1 MRHRVADVYKAGV
14 LAAGWNGTTAAPGS
28 ATCRRTWPPGGPAVA
43 SSLPLT
49 AEPVLSA
56 AGAAPPYF
64 TGLLPEGRRL
74 NALRRSIKTS
84 ADDDLSLLIA
94 AGANPVGDVQIVG
107 HGEKLD
113 PDEHA
118 VELDPKTPV
127 DFDALL
133 GDSGL
138 IDPVALAGVQDKL
151 SAGMISMPVASAG
164 RRFILKLNAP
174 EFPHVVENEF
184 VMFRYA
190 AKLRIPLSRVQL
202 IRDVAGRPGLLVER
216 FDRVSAGWSGAG
228 GARTDAVQRLA
239 VEDGAQVLGLYPA
252 DKYNVGYGQ
261 VCHAL
266 AAYCAAPLPALRNL
280 AIQAA
285 FAWLSGNGD
294 LHAKNVSMVQQ
305 PSGEW
310 SIAPVYDIPSTV
322 VYGDKTLALTLD
334 GKRTGISRKHF
345 LGWADGLGLTERAA
359 GPGGG
364 AGAEGVRAAAR
375 GPGGGH
381 GVSRPSS
388 PRRGRRRRL
397 AVSGHGHQGVGQG
410 AQAPAQAAG
419 RVRHRAGWGR
429 RRASGVRW
437 LRGAGCRPAAW
448 RPCRPRRSWPG
459 VPPAWL
465 RRRQRRGRRGRWP
478 CRS

>member
-1 MRHRVADVYKAGV
+1 VTHRIADIYKAGV
-14 LAAGWNGTTAAPGS
+14 LAARLERHDGGTRFSYLPAYLAS
-28 ATCRRTWPPGGPAVA
+28 GGPAVA

-49 AEPVLSA
+49 PEPVLSS

-84 ADDDLSLLIA
+84 VDDDLSLLIA
-94 AGANPVGDVQIVG
+94 AGGNPVGDVQIVG
-107 HGEKLD
+107 HGEPLD

-118 VELDPKTPV
+118 VQLDPTLPV
-127 DFDALL
+127 DFDQLL
-133 GDSGL
+133 GDPDL

-151 SAGMISMPVASAG
+151 SAGMISLPVASAG

-174 EFPHVVENEF
+174 EFPHVVENEL

-216 FDRVSAGWSGAG
+216 FDRVPLAG
-228 GARTDAVQRLA
+228 GCPDEVQRLA
-239 VEDGAQVLGLYPA
+239 VEDGAQVLKLYPA
-252 DKYNVGYGQ
+252 DKYNVGFGQ

-266 AAYCAAPLPALRNL
+266 ADYCSAPLPALRNL

-305 PSGEW
+305 PHGEW

-322 VYGDKTLALTLD
+322 VYGDRTLALTIA
-334 GKRTGISRKHF
+334 GKRSGISRRHF
-345 LGWADGLGLTERAA
+345 LGWAAELGLTDRAA
-359 GPGGG
+359 VQVVELALKASGPLIADLEAGSAFNVLRVTGPVSGSGRDDDGG
-364 AGAEGVRAAAR
+364 
-375 GPGGGH
+375 
-381 GVSRPSS
+381 S
-388 PRRGRRRRL
+388 PFPDMVTRTWVKELKHRRRL
-397 AVSGHGHQGVGQG
+397 LEG
-410 AQAPAQAAG
+410 
-419 RVRHRAGWGR
+419 
-429 RRASGVRW
+429 
-437 LRGAGCRPAAW
+437 
-448 RPCRPRRSWPG
+448 
-459 VPPAWL
+459 
-465 RRRQRRGRRGRWP
+465 
-478 CRS
+478 

>member
-14 LAAGWNGTTAAPGS
+14 LAARLERHEGGTRFSYLPAYLAA
-28 ATCRRTWPPGGPAVA
+28 GGPAVA

-74 NALRRSIKTS
+74 NALRRSVKTS
-84 ADDDLSLLIA
+84 VDDELSLLIV
-94 AGANPVGDVQIVG
+94 AGANPVGDVQIIG
-107 HGEKLD
+107 HGEPLD

-118 VELDPKTPV
+118 VELNPKTPV

-164 RRFILKLNAP
+164 RRYILKLNAP
-174 EFPHVVENEF
+174 EFPHVVENEL

-190 AKLRIPLSRVQL
+190 AKLRIPLSKVRL
-202 IRDVAGRPGLLVER
+202 IRDVGGRPGLLVER
-216 FDRVSAGWSGAG
+216 FDRIPLPGDAHGAV
-228 GARTDAVQRLA
+228 RRLA

-266 AAYCAAPLPALRNL
+266 AEYCAAPLPALRNL

-322 VYGDKTLALTLD
+322 VYGDKTLALMLD
-334 GKRTGISRKHF
+334 GKRTGISRRHF
-345 LGWADGLGLTERAA
+345 LGWATGLGLAERAA
-359 GPGGG
+359 VQVLELGLKASGPLVADLETGTAF
-364 AGAEGVRAAAR
+364 AGANDDGAAPFSAMVTR
-375 GPGGGH
+375 SWLKELKH
-381 GVSRPSS
+381 
-388 PRRGRRRRL
+388 RRRL
-397 AVSGHGHQGVGQG
+397 LEA
-410 AQAPAQAAG
+410 
-419 RVRHRAGWGR
+419 
-429 RRASGVRW
+429 
-437 LRGAGCRPAAW
+437 
-448 RPCRPRRSWPG
+448 
-459 VPPAWL
+459 
-465 RRRQRRGRRGRWP
+465 
-478 CRS
+478 

>member
-14 LAAGWNGTTAAPGS
+14 LAARLDRHEGGTKFSYLPAYLAA
-28 ATCRRTWPPGGPAVA
+28 GGPAVA

-49 AEPVLSA
+49 AKPVLSA

-74 NALRRSIKTS
+74 NALRRSVKTS
-84 ADDDLSLLIA
+84 VDDELSLLIV

-107 HGEKLD
+107 HGEPLD

-118 VELDPKTPV
+118 VELNPKAPV

-164 RRFILKLNAP
+164 RRYILKLNAP
-174 EFPHVVENEF
+174 EFPHVVENEL

-190 AKLRIPLSRVQL
+190 ARLRIPLSRVRL
-202 IRDVAGRPGLLVER
+202 IRDVGGRPGLLVER
-216 FDRVSAGWSGAG
+216 FDRIPLPG
-228 GARTDAVQRLA
+228 GAHGAVQRLA

-261 VCHAL
+261 VCRAL
-266 AAYCAAPLPALRNL
+266 AEYCAAPLPALRNL

-345 LGWADGLGLTERAA
+345 LGWATGLGLTERAA
-359 GPGGG
+359 VQVLELGLKASGPLVADLETGTAF
-364 AGAEGVRAAAR
+364 AGADDDGA
-375 GPGGGH
+375 
-381 GVSRPSS
+381 S
-388 PRRGRRRRL
+388 PFSAIVTRSWLKELKHRRRL
-397 AVSGHGHQGVGQG
+397 LEA
-410 AQAPAQAAG
+410 
-419 RVRHRAGWGR
+419 
-429 RRASGVRW
+429 
-437 LRGAGCRPAAW
+437 
-448 RPCRPRRSWPG
+448 
-459 VPPAWL
+459 
-465 RRRQRRGRRGRWP
+465 
-478 CRS
+478 

>member
-1 MRHRVADVYKAGV
+1 MRHRIADVYKAGV
-14 LAAGWNGTTAAPGS
+14 LAARLERHDGGTRFSYLPAYLAS
-28 ATCRRTWPPGGPAVA
+28 GGPAVA

-49 AEPVLSA
+49 ADPVLSA

-74 NALRRSIKTS
+74 NALRRSVKTS
-84 ADDDLSLLIA
+84 VDDELSLLIA

-118 VELDPKTPV
+118 VELDPATPV
-127 DFDALL
+127 DFDAVL

-164 RRFILKLNAP
+164 RRYILKLNAP
-174 EFPHVVENEF
+174 EFPHVVENEYA
-184 VMFRYA
+184 MFRYA
-190 AKLRIPLSRVQL
+190 ARLRIPLSRVQL
-202 IRDVAGRPGLLVER
+202 IRDVAARPGLLVER
-216 FDRVSAGWSGAG
+216 FDRVPAGKAAGHTTSGNMTAG
-228 GARTDAVQRLA
+228 RSPNAVQRLA

-266 AAYCAAPLPALRNL
+266 AAYCAAQLPALRNL
-280 AIQAA
+280 ALQAA
-285 FAWLSGNGD
+285 FAWLTGNGD

-305 PSGEW
+305 PTGEW

-322 VYGDKTLALTLD
+322 VYGDKTLALTLG

-345 LGWADGLGLTERAA
+345 LGWAAGMGLSERAA
-359 GPGGG
+359 VQILELALKASGPLLADLQAGTAFSSMTDDG
-364 AGAEGVRAAAR
+364 A
-375 GPGGGH
+375 
-381 GVSRPSS
+381 S
-388 PRRGRRRRL
+388 PFSVLVTRDWVKELKHRRRL
-397 AVSGHGHQGVGQG
+397 MEG
-410 AQAPAQAAG
+410 
-419 RVRHRAGWGR
+419 
-429 RRASGVRW
+429 
-437 LRGAGCRPAAW
+437 
-448 RPCRPRRSWPG
+448 
-459 VPPAWL
+459 
-465 RRRQRRGRRGRWP
+465 
-478 CRS
+478 

>member
-14 LAAGWNGTTAAPGS
+14 LAARLERYGGGTRFSYLPAYLASG
-28 ATCRRTWPPGGPAVA
+28 RPAVA
-43 SSLPLT
+43 TTLPLGE
-49 AEPVLSA
+49 EPVLSA

-74 NALRRSIKTS
+74 NALRRSVKTS
-84 ADDDLSLLIA
+84 VDDELSLLIA

-113 PDEHA
+113 PGEHA

-127 DFDALL
+127 NFDSLL

-151 SAGMISMPVASAG
+151 SAGMISMPVARAG

-174 EFPHVVENEF
+174 EFPHVVENEL

-190 AKLRIPLSRVQL
+190 ARLRIPLSRVLL

-216 FDRVSAGWSGAG
+216 FDRIPVPGA
-228 GARTDAVQRLA
+228 APDTVRRLA

-261 VCHAL
+261 VCREL

-294 LHAKNVSMVQQ
+294 LHAKNISMVQQ
-305 PSGEW
+305 ASGEW
-310 SIAPVYDIPSTV
+310 TIAPVYDIPSTV
-322 VYGDKTLALTLD
+322 VYGDRTLALALD

-345 LGWADGLGLTERAA
+345 LGWAAGLGLTERAA
-359 GPGGG
+359 VQTLQLGL
-364 AGAEGVRAAAR
+364 RAA
-375 GPGGGH
+375 GPLLADLEAGTAFASTIDDGG
-381 GVSRPSS
+381 S
-388 PRRGRRRRL
+388 PFPALVTRAWVKELRHRRRL
-397 AVSGHGHQGVGQG
+397 LEG
-410 AQAPAQAAG
+410 
-419 RVRHRAGWGR
+419 
-429 RRASGVRW
+429 
-437 LRGAGCRPAAW
+437 
-448 RPCRPRRSWPG
+448 
-459 VPPAWL
+459 
-465 RRRQRRGRRGRWP
+465 
-478 CRS
+478 

>member
-1 MRHRVADVYKAGV
+1 MRHRIADVYKAGV
-14 LAAGWNGTTAAPGS
+14 LAARLERHDGGTRFSYLPAYLAS
-28 ATCRRTWPPGGPAVA
+28 GGPAVA

-49 AEPVLSA
+49 ADPVLSA

-74 NALRRSIKTS
+74 NALRRSVKTS
-84 ADDDLSLLIA
+84 VDDELSLLIA

-118 VELDPKTPV
+118 VELDPATPV

-164 RRFILKLNAP
+164 RRYILKLNAP
-174 EFPHVVENEF
+174 EFPHVVENEYA
-184 VMFRYA
+184 MFRYA
-190 AKLRIPLSRVQL
+190 ARLRIPLSRVQL
-202 IRDVAGRPGLLVER
+202 IRDIAARPGLLVER
-216 FDRVSAGWSGAG
+216 FDRVPAGKAAGSATAG
-228 GARTDAVQRLA
+228 GLPTAGGSPNAVQRLA

-266 AAYCAAPLPALRNL
+266 AAYCAAQLPALRNL
-280 AIQAA
+280 ALQAA
-285 FAWLSGNGD
+285 FAWLTGNGD

-305 PSGEW
+305 PTGEW

-322 VYGDKTLALTLD
+322 VYGDKTLALTLG

-345 LGWADGLGLTERAA
+345 LGWAAGMGLTERATVQILELALKASGPLLADLQA
-359 GPGGG
+359 GTAFSSITDDG
-364 AGAEGVRAAAR
+364 A
-375 GPGGGH
+375 
-381 GVSRPSS
+381 S
-388 PRRGRRRRL
+388 PFSLLVTSDWVKELKHRRRL
-397 AVSGHGHQGVGQG
+397 MEG
-410 AQAPAQAAG
+410 
-419 RVRHRAGWGR
+419 
-429 RRASGVRW
+429 
-437 LRGAGCRPAAW
+437 
-448 RPCRPRRSWPG
+448 
-459 VPPAWL
+459 
-465 RRRQRRGRRGRWP
+465 
-478 CRS
+478 

>member
-1 MRHRVADVYKAGV
+1 MRHRIADIYKRGV
-14 LAAGWNGTTAAPGS
+14 LAARLERHDGGTRFSYLPAYLQS
-28 ATCRRTWPPGGPAVA
+28 ARPAVA

-49 AEPVLSA
+49 AEPVLSG

-94 AGANPVGDVQIVG
+94 AGGNPVGDVQIVG
-107 HGEKLD
+107 HGEPLD
-113 PDEHA
+113 PEEHA
-118 VELDPKTPV
+118 VEVDPRKPV
-127 DFDALL
+127 DFDELL

-184 VMFRYA
+184 IMFRYA

-202 IRDVAGRPGLLVER
+202 MRDVAGRPGLLVER
-216 FDRVSAGWSGAG
+216 FDRVPLEGGTAG
-228 GARTDAVQRLA
+228 GSAAAATESAPDAVQRLA
-239 VEDGAQVLGLYPA
+239 VEDGAQVLKLYPA
-252 DKYNVGYGQ
+252 DKYNVGFGT

-266 AAYCAAPLPALRNL
+266 AEYCAAPLPALRNL

-285 FAWLSGNGD
+285 FALLSGNGD

-305 PSGEW
+305 PHGEW

-322 VYGDKTLALTLD
+322 VYGDKTLALTLG
-334 GKRTGISRKHF
+334 GKRSGISRKHF
-345 LGWADGLGLTERAA
+345 LAWATGLGLPERTSAQAVDLALKAA
-359 GPGGG
+359 GPLLADLESGTAFAATAAAPTDTVSTADGG
-364 AGAEGVRAAAR
+364 ASPFPGMVTRAWVKELK
-375 GPGGGH
+375 H
-381 GVSRPSS
+381 
-388 PRRGRRRRL
+388 RRRL
-397 AVSGHGHQGVGQG
+397 LEG
-410 AQAPAQAAG
+410 
-419 RVRHRAGWGR
+419 
-429 RRASGVRW
+429 
-437 LRGAGCRPAAW
+437 
-448 RPCRPRRSWPG
+448 
-459 VPPAWL
+459 
-465 RRRQRRGRRGRWP
+465 
-478 CRS
+478 

>member
-14 LAAGWNGTTAAPGS
+14 LAARLERHDGGTRFSYLPAYLAA
-28 ATCRRTWPPGGPAVA
+28 GGPAVA

-49 AEPVLSA
+49 TEPVLSA

-74 NALRRSIKTS
+74 NALRRSVKTS
-84 ADDDLSLLIA
+84 VDDELSLLIA

-107 HGEKLD
+107 HGEPLD

-118 VELDPKTPV
+118 VELNPKAPV

-164 RRFILKLNAP
+164 RRYILKLNAP
-174 EFPHVVENEF
+174 EFPHVVENEL

-190 AKLRIPLSRVQL
+190 AKLRIPLSKVRL
-202 IRDVAGRPGLLVER
+202 IRDVGGRPGLLVER
-216 FDRVSAGWSGAG
+216 FDRIPLAG
-228 GARTDAVQRLA
+228 GAHGAVQRLA

-266 AAYCAAPLPALRNL
+266 ADYCSAPLPALRNL

-345 LGWADGLGLTERAA
+345 LGWSTGLGLAERAA
-359 GPGGG
+359 VQVLELGLKASGPLVADLESGT
-364 AGAEGVRAAAR
+364 AFAAANDD
-375 GPGGGH
+375 GE
-381 GVSRPSS
+381 S
-388 PRRGRRRRL
+388 PFSASVTRSWLKELKHRRRL
-397 AVSGHGHQGVGQG
+397 LEG
-410 AQAPAQAAG
+410 
-419 RVRHRAGWGR
+419 
-429 RRASGVRW
+429 
-437 LRGAGCRPAAW
+437 
-448 RPCRPRRSWPG
+448 
-459 VPPAWL
+459 
-465 RRRQRRGRRGRWP
+465 
-478 CRS
+478 

>member
-14 LAAGWNGTTAAPGS
+14 LAARLERHGGGTRFSYLPAYLAA
-28 ATCRRTWPPGGPAVA
+28 GGPAVA
-43 SSLPLT
+43 SSLPLST
-49 AEPVLSA
+49 EPVLSA

-74 NALRRSIKTS
+74 NALRRSVKTS
-84 ADDDLSLLIA
+84 VDDELSLLIA

-107 HGEKLD
+107 HGEPLD

-118 VELDPKTPV
+118 VELNPKAPV

-164 RRFILKLNAP
+164 RRYILKLNAP
-174 EFPHVVENEF
+174 EFPHVVENEL

-190 AKLRIPLSRVQL
+190 AKLRIPLSRVRL
-202 IRDVAGRPGLLVER
+202 IRDVEGRPGLLVER
-216 FDRVSAGWSGAG
+216 FDRIPLAG
-228 GARTDAVQRLA
+228 GAHGAVQRLA

-266 AAYCAAPLPALRNL
+266 AEYCSAPLPALRNL

-322 VYGDKTLALTLD
+322 VYGDKTLALTLA

-345 LGWADGLGLTERAA
+345 LGWATGLGLAERAA
-359 GPGGG
+359 VHVLELGLKASGPLVADLESGTAFASTNDDG
-364 AGAEGVRAAAR
+364 A
-375 GPGGGH
+375 
-381 GVSRPSS
+381 S
-388 PRRGRRRRL
+388 PFSATVTKSWLKELKHRRRL
-397 AVSGHGHQGVGQG
+397 LEG
-410 AQAPAQAAG
+410 
-419 RVRHRAGWGR
+419 
-429 RRASGVRW
+429 
-437 LRGAGCRPAAW
+437 
-448 RPCRPRRSWPG
+448 
-459 VPPAWL
+459 
-465 RRRQRRGRRGRWP
+465 
-478 CRS
+478 

>member
-1 MRHRVADVYKAGV
+1 MRHRVADIYKRSV
-14 LAAGWNGTTAAPGS
+14 LAARLERHDGGTKFTYLPAYLHSGA
-28 ATCRRTWPPGGPAVA
+28 PAVA

-94 AGANPVGDVQIVG
+94 AGGNPVGDVQIVG
-107 HGEKLD
+107 HGEPLD
-113 PDEHA
+113 PEDHA
-118 VELDPKTPV
+118 VEVDPRKPV
-127 DFDALL
+127 DFDELL

-184 VMFRYA
+184 IMFRYA

-202 IRDVAGRPGLLVER
+202 MRDVAGRPGLLVER
-216 FDRVSAGWSGAG
+216 FDRVPNTAVGPDG
-228 GARTDAVQRLA
+228 VQRLA
-239 VEDGAQVLGLYPA
+239 VEDGAQVLKLYPA
-252 DKYNVGYGQ
+252 DKYNVGFGT

-266 AAYCAAPLPALRNL
+266 VEYCAAPLPALRNL
-280 AIQAA
+280 VIQAA

-294 LHAKNVSMVQQ
+294 LHAKNVSMVQL
-305 PSGEW
+305 PTGEW

-322 VYGDKTLALTLD
+322 VYGDKTLALTLG
-334 GKRTGISRKHF
+334 GKRSGISRKHF
-345 LGWADGLGLTERAA
+345 LGWATGLGLTERAA
-359 GPGGG
+359 VQAVELALKAAGPLLADVEAGTAFASTNDDG
-364 AGAEGVRAAAR
+364 ASPFPDMVTRAWVKELK
-375 GPGGGH
+375 H
-381 GVSRPSS
+381 
-388 PRRGRRRRL
+388 RRRL
-397 AVSGHGHQGVGQG
+397 LEG
-410 AQAPAQAAG
+410 
-419 RVRHRAGWGR
+419 
-429 RRASGVRW
+429 
-437 LRGAGCRPAAW
+437 
-448 RPCRPRRSWPG
+448 
-459 VPPAWL
+459 
-465 RRRQRRGRRGRWP
+465 
-478 CRS
+478 